1 MPQRLWSY
9 PLQVLLYYHEYVLF
23 TVGYKREDVTFFWTT
38 GNNNSVTYGTIEMSQ
53 FKLKNVNVRAY
64 NHSRMNDSGGKI
76 IASYIFIKMIR

>member
-1 MPQRLWSY
+1 M
-9 PLQVLLYYHEYVLF
+9 
-23 TVGYKREDVTFFWTT
+23 TFFWTT

-76 IASYIFIKMIR
+76 TAASYIFIKMIR

>member
-1 MPQRLWSY
+1 M
-9 PLQVLLYYHEYVLF
+9 
-23 TVGYKREDVTFFWTT
+23 TFFWTT

-76 IASYIFIKMIR
+76 TASYIFIKMIR